1 MYRQPILTCATS
13 LASATSRA
21 GRMAFGGGFGKA
33 AGNDDLVI
41 GFAQVLVRNPNCA
54 MRSAWPAR
62 CARYARFAIAA

>member
-1 MYRQPILTCATS
+1 
-13 LASATSRA
+13 
-21 GRMAFGGGFGKA
+21 MAFGGGFGKA
-33 AGNDDLVI
+33 AGSDDLVI